1 MKLNTVRSKN
11 NAPQSAVGVR
21 ARACDVSRLKRE
33 IHYLRAFSF
42 RIDADL
48 RRGGQRQL
56 KMAKKEQAE

>member
-1 MKLNTVRSKN
+1 MLSTVRS
-11 NAPQSAVGVR
+11 VCMRV
-21 ARACDVSRLKRE
+21 RACDVSRLKRD

-48 RRGGQRQL
+48 RHGGQRQL